1 MRKGDIVLVSFPFTD
16 FSGNKV
22 RPALVLS
29 VSTLDVIVAF
39 ISTQLHRKEQVD
51 IELDP
56 SSDNGLKR
64 VSIIKVAK
72 LVTIE
77 KKLVLGLLGKLD
89 DKKLSE
95 LDKGLKKIFQLSY

>member
-1 MRKGDIVLVSFPFTD
+1 KKGDIVLVSFPFTD

-95 LDKGLKKIFQLSY
+95 LDKGLKKIFQLS